1 MKKEEKLLM
10 AIGGADERLIEEA
23 LEVRVRR
30 KPAILRWVAV
40 AACVCL
46 LLASPVGASMVGRL
60 VELWSSEKNVSYHIN
75 DRISMENLSD
85 EVVNALNGQDE
96 TVLLYPLDTVEDV
109 ETFLGCKLPE
119 NEVLSDAHLKNFD
132 TVTEEGK
139 EYRSPCMVHL
149 FGNEEYGLTCVDVRM
164 YYQIENAYIFVT
176 YRAATEQMPYENGG
190 GVGFDT
196 AQFVRE
202 DYVTEEGL
210 TAVTYKRYTGVDPLV
225 NWSGYAVT
233 TVDGYLVHISVNA
246 PTEQEVVDTMKMLLD
261 AYG

>member
-1 MKKEEKLLM
+1 MKTEEKLLH

-109 ETFLGCKLPE
+109 EAFLGCKLPE
-119 NEVLSDAHLKNFD
+119 KEMLTNAQLKNFD
-132 TVTEEGK
+132 TVIEEGK

-149 FGNEEYGLTCVDVRM
+149 FGNEEYGLTCVEARM
-164 YYQIENAYIFVT
+164 YYQIENAYIFVM

-190 GVGFDT
+190 GIGFDVE
-196 AQFVRE
+196 QFDRE
-202 DYVTEEGL
+202 DYITEEGL
-210 TAVTYKRYTGVDPLV
+210 SAVIYIRYTGVAPLG

-246 PTEQEVVDTMKMLLD
+246 PTEQEVVDTMKTILD

>member
-46 LLASPVGASMVGRL
+46 LLASPVGAAMVGRL
-60 VELWSSEKNVSYHIN
+60 VELWPSEITVRYHIN

-85 EVVNALNGQDE
+85 EVVNALNGQEE
-96 TVLLYPLDTVEDV
+96 TVLLYPMDSVEDI
-109 ETFLGCKLPE
+109 EAFLGCKLPE
-119 NEVLSDAHLKNFD
+119 NEMLTNAQLKNFD

-149 FGNEEYGLTCVDVRM
+149 FGNEEYGLTCVEARM
-164 YYQIENAYIFVT
+164 YYQIENAYIFVM

-190 GVGFDT
+190 GIGFDVE
-196 AQFVRE
+196 QFDRE
-202 DYVTEEGL
+202 DYITEEGL
-210 TAVTYKRYTGVDPLV
+210 SAVIYKRYTGVDPLV